1 MNLAH
6 TERANRKQE
15 IFETMKRTLTAIL
28 TLGIAASA
36 LTLATFDKEF
46 MKTYDVKKGSRIDAA
61 NCMTCHEKKTGGK
74 LNAYGLDLQKAMKA
88 AKSRKLT
95 AEILKSVE
103 GLDSNKNGKSNL
115 QDIKSD
121 VLPGE

>member
-1 MNLAH
+1 M
-6 TERANRKQE
+6 QE
-15 IFETMKRTLTAIL
+15 TLKMKRTMTAIL
-28 TLGIAASA
+28 ALGFAASA
-36 LTLATFDKEF
+36 MTLAMFDKEF
-46 MKTYDVKKGSRIDAA
+46 MKTYDIKKGSKIEAA
-61 NCMTCHEKKTGGK
+61 NCMACHEKKSGGK

-95 AEILKSVE
+95 PEILKAVE

-121 VLPGE
+121 VLPGD